1 MHHFSFVIGAAAVV
15 PPFNSTAA
23 AAVRRLDSVKLK
35 LSRLKWKM
43 KNGKWQMENLSP
55 CTCLLLTSPTAHC
68 PPTLLSCAP
77 VETRRLM
84 VVAGEAS
91 GDAHAAA
98 LVNELRSAE
107 SNTAFE
113 FFGATGPLMRA
124 AGVQSVVLTDDRS
137 ILGLFEISSAL
148 PKFWRAYKLLKQAAI
163 EQKPDAVVLVDWP
176 DFNLKL
182 ARALHRSGLKII
194 YYISPQLW
202 AWRGYRARSTE
213 RNIDL
218 SQLILPFQKDWY
230 ADRGIDQVE
239 FVGHPLA
246 GKVHALQ
253 DRAEFCRRMKLDPR
267 LPIISLLPGSRRKEV
282 ERILPPMLEA
292 AALISARH
300 PEVQFVVVVA
310 PSRSSDEVRDIV
322 RAQRATPEPLPSC
335 LHIVSGQSREALA
348 ASDAAAIASG
358 TATLEAALLGTPMV
372 VVYKESLINWHT
384 LGRLITVDHYGLVN
398 LVAGKRVA
406 TELMQDDLNG
416 ERLANELLLLLD
428 KKTNEDARTRL
439 REVAHQ
445 LGESGASQRAAEQ
458 VIGALGVWSS

>member
-1 MHHFSFVIGAAAVV
+1 VATGIMPRV
-15 PPFNSTAA
+15 PKH
-23 AAVRRLDSVKLK
+23 L
-35 LSRLKWKM
+35 
-43 KNGKWQMENLSP
+43 NL
-55 CTCLLLTSPTAHC
+55 
-68 PPTLLSCAP
+68 
-77 VETRRLM
+77 M
-84 VVAGEAS
+84 IVAGEAS

-98 LVNELRSAE
+98 LVIALHAADV
-107 SNTAFE
+107 NTEFE

-124 AGVQSVVLTDDRS
+124 AGVESVVNTDDLS
-137 ILGLFEISSAL
+137 ILGLVEIGSAL
-148 PKFWRAYKLLKQAAI
+148 PKFWRAFKLLKRTAV
-163 EQKPDAVVLVDWP
+163 ERTPDAVILVDWP

-182 ARALHRSGLKII
+182 ARALHRRGLKII

-202 AWRGYRARSTE
+202 AWRAYRARSIE
-213 RNIDL
+213 RNVDL
-218 SQLILPFQKDWY
+218 LLSILPFEKDWY

-239 FVGHPLA
+239 YVGHPLA
-246 GKVHALQ
+246 GEVHVAQ
-253 DRAEFCRRMKLDPR
+253 DRVEFSRQTKLDPK

-292 AALISARH
+292 AALISARR
-300 PEVQFVVVVA
+300 PEIQFVVVVA
-310 PSRSSDEVRDIV
+310 PGRTSDEIRNIV

-398 LVAGKRVA
+398 LVAGERVA

-428 KKTNEDARTRL
+428 KETNDDARTRL
-439 REVAHQ
+439 RDVAHQ
-445 LGESGASQRAAEQ
+445 LGDEGASQRAAEL
-458 VIGALGVWSS
+458 ILASLR